1 MKLDVSA
8 SYILQNDRNMTNQGQ
23 YSNPLVSAY
32 LFPRGDDFSL
42 IKNFERWDEA
52 RKISVQ
58 FWPQGEGD
66 LRMQNP
72 YWIALP
78 QSPLNNKKRYMG
90 SAGLSYQILDWL
102 NVAGTECV

>member
-1 MKLDVSA
+1 
-8 SYILQNDRNMTNQGQ
+8 MT
-23 YSNPLVSAY
+23 
-32 LFPRGDDFSL
+32 FSV

-72 YWIALP
+72 YWIAYRNLR
-78 QSPLNNKKRYMG
+78 LNNKKRYMA

-102 NVAGTECV
+102 NVAGRVASTIPTASMKASCMQVLVRH